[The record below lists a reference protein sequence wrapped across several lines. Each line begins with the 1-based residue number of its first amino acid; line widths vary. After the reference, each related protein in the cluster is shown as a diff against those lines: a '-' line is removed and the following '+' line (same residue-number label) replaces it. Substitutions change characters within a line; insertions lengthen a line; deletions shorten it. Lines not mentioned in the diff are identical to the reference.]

1 MATLEIK
8 NLYASTDGKTLL
20 RGLTLTIATGE
31 IHALMG
37 HNGAG
42 KSTLVQVL
50 MGNPKYQVT
59 KGDILFDKKS
69 ILKLSP
75 DERAKLGI
83 FLGFQY
89 PVEVP
94 GVSISNFLRAA
105 YSRLKLGEKS
115 TLGVLEFKQKLAPLL
130 ASFGVSDDYAV
141 RYLNSGF
148 SGGEKKLGEILQL
161 AVLRPKIAL
170 LDEPDSGLDMDAL
183 RKISRQL
190 SRLAPELGILLI
202 THYARILSYVKPTH
216 VHVMAGGRI
225 VKSGGHEL
233 AEKIEKDGYSGF
245 NSANAKGGITLN
257 QE

>member
-148 SGGEKKLGEILQL
+148 SGGEKSWAKFSSLPCSGRKSRSLTSRIQGWMWTRSGKSQGSS
-161 AVLRPKIAL
+161 AGLRQSWASCSSHIMRASSAMSSL
-170 LDEPDSGLDMDAL
+170 
-183 RKISRQL
+183 
-190 SRLAPELGILLI
+190 
-202 THYARILSYVKPTH
+202 PTC
-216 VHVMAGGRI
+216 
-225 VKSGGHEL
+225 
-233 AEKIEKDGYSGF
+233 
-245 NSANAKGGITLN
+245 T
-257 QE
+257 